1 MFGPHHCNVRQVD
14 TKLASRKSS
23 TEVRKTSTEV
33 RKTSVPKKISTN
45 LPIPD
50 LSLVTA
56 RIDTE
61 GTEVK
66 LLLYEF
72 LWRSVGK
79 E

>member
-1 MFGPHHCNVRQVD
+1 MRSTNLRSVAKKKDFQYIDRTSLYQVD
-14 TKLASRKSS
+14 TKLASRKS
-23 TEVRKTSTEV
+23 STEV

-66 LLLYEF
+66 LSF
-72 LWRSVGK
+72 W
-79 E
+79 